1 MAIYTENTDV
11 YGYLFREGSKAPE
24 FTTYSTMLQSDPSAA
39 LVPFRMH
46 SWRFESAIGALR
58 SGIAGG
64 IMVQPALAT
73 EAFGYAE
80 AYTDLAMRTKLVDTL
95 LVDRDTRQVTGDCA
109 GVVAIRALHG
119 NAISEMKQGNSIPE
133 IKEPRVLI
141 MGDQEFTRMALVAIA
156 GQVDYAMILSDNDWG
171 RQIAEDPMITFG
183 IKVDVCTSEELPDR
197 IHETNYPIRQDMLR
211 TPPGLNAAY
220 LLASTVGLFRGI
232 PDALVGKTAEAY
244 MDILNLEEARKKV
257 DGI

>member
-80 AYTDLAMRTKLVDTL
+80 AYTDLAMRAKLVDTL
-95 LVDRDTRQVTGDCA
+95 LVDRDTRQITGDCA
-109 GVVAIRALHG
+109 GVVAIRALHS
-119 NAISEMKQGNSIPE
+119 NEISEIDD
-133 IKEPRVLI
+133 PRVII
-141 MGDQEFTRMALVAIA
+141 MGDQAFTRMALVAIA

-171 RQIAEDPMITFG
+171 RQIAEDQMITFG

-197 IHETNYPIRQDMLR
+197 IHETNYPIRQEMLR

-244 MDILNLEEARKKV
+244 MDILNLEEAHKKA

>member
-1 MAIYTENTDV
+1 MAIYTEDTDV

-24 FTTYSTMLQSDPSAA
+24 FTTYSTMLQSDPSAV

-64 IMVQPALAT
+64 IMVQPALAQ
-73 EAFGYAE
+73 EAFEYAE
-80 AYTDLAMRTKLVDTL
+80 AYTDLAMRAKLVDTL
-95 LVDRDTRQVTGDCA
+95 LVNRDTRQVTGDCA
-109 GVVAIRALHG
+109 GVVAIRALYG
-119 NAISEMKQGNSIPE
+119 KEISEIE
-133 IKEPRVLI
+133 APRVLI
-141 MGDQEFTRMALVAIA
+141 IGDQVFTRMALVAIA
-156 GQVDYAMILSDNDWG
+156 GQVDYAMILSDEEWG
-171 RQIAEDPMITFG
+171 RQIAEDQMITFG

-197 IHETNYPIRQDMLR
+197 IHETNYPIRQEMLR

-220 LLASTVGLFRGI
+220 LLASTVGLFREI

-244 MDILNLEEARKKV
+244 MDIYNLEEARKKV
-257 DGI
+257 KDI

>member
-1 MAIYTENTDV
+1 MAIYTEDTDV

-64 IMVQPALAT
+64 IMVQPALAQ
-73 EAFGYAE
+73 EAFEYAE

-95 LVDRDTRQVTGDCA
+95 LVNRDTRQVTGDCA

-119 NAISEMKQGNSIPE
+119 KEISE

-141 MGDQEFTRMALVAIA
+141 IGDQAFTRMALVAIV
-156 GQVDYAMILSDNDWG
+156 GQVDYAMILSDEEWG
-171 RQIAEDPMITFG
+171 RQIAEDQMITFG
-183 IKVDVCTSEELPDR
+183 INVDVCTSEELPDR
-197 IHETNYPIRQDMLR
+197 IHETNYPIRQEMLR

-257 DGI
+257 QTI

>member
-64 IMVQPALAT
+64 IMVQPALAR
-73 EAFGYAE
+73 EAFDYAE
-80 AYTDLAMRTKLVDTL
+80 AHTDLAMRAKLVDTL
-95 LVDRDTRQVTGDCA
+95 FVNRDTRQVTGDCA
-109 GVVAIRALHG
+109 GVVAIRAMHG
-119 NAISEMKQGNSIPE
+119 NAISEMKQGNSIPG

-141 MGDQEFTRMALVAIA
+141 MGDQVFTQMALVAIA
-156 GQVDYAMILSDNDWG
+156 GQVDYVMILSDDEWG

-183 IKVDVCTSEELPDR
+183 IKVDVCTSEELPAR
-197 IHETNYPIRQDMLR
+197 IRETNYPIQQHRLR
-211 TPPGLNAAY
+211 TPPGINEAY

-232 PDALVGKTAEAY
+232 PDALAGKTAEAY

-257 DGI
+257 KGI

>member
-95 LVDRDTRQVTGDCA
+95 LVDRDTRQITGDCA
-109 GVVAIRALHG
+109 GVVAIRALHS
-119 NAISEMKQGNSIPE
+119 NEISGIDD
-133 IKEPRVLI
+133 PRVI
-141 MGDQEFTRMALVAIA
+141 VMGDQAFTRMALVAIA

-171 RQIAEDPMITFG
+171 RQIAEDQMITFG

-197 IHETNYPIRQDMLR
+197 IHDTNYPIRQEMLR

-244 MDILNLEEARKKV
+244 MDILNLEEMRKKV
-257 DGI
+257 KDI

>member
-95 LVDRDTRQVTGDCA
+95 LVDRDTRQITGDCA
-109 GVVAIRALHG
+109 GVVAIRALHS
-119 NAISEMKQGNSIPE
+119 NEISGIDD
-133 IKEPRVLI
+133 PRVI
-141 MGDQEFTRMALVAIA
+141 VMGDQAFTRMALVAIA

-171 RQIAEDPMITFG
+171 RQIAEDQMITFG

-197 IHETNYPIRQDMLR
+197 IHDTNYPIRQEMLR

-232 PDALVGKTAEAY
+232 PDAFVEKTAEAY
-244 MDILNLEEARKKV
+244 MNILNLEEARKKV
-257 DGI
+257 EGI

>member
-73 EAFGYAE
+73 EAFEYAE

-95 LVDRDTRQVTGDCA
+95 LVNRDTRQVTGDCA

-119 NAISEMKQGNSIPE
+119 NAISEIDD
-133 IKEPRVLI
+133 PRVLI

-197 IHETNYPIRQDMLR
+197 IHETNYPIRQEMLM

-232 PDALVGKTAEAY
+232 PDAFVEKTAEAY

-257 DGI
+257 EGI